1 MPPVWTAK
9 SGTIR
14 KRVSLLTHAQPVPL
28 RDTSTSENS
37 TDELGK
43 LPLATDA
50 KCLTIPSSQSPLD
63 EDLDEAPRREDVG
76 LQGSLA
82 NGVLIDLCNPID
94 SSAVMMNHYFVV
106 ICQVISNFDSSA
118 NPFRTEVSSMLNKSR
133 LLYYCVL
140 GLSAA
145 HLHQNDTG
153 QVSIS
158 LQYQTEAISNLSEQL
173 AETSVIKSKEPDT
186 KRVESSGTHIAK
198 SHTVK
203 DDVLLGAILL
213 GMTSVSPHSYNCV
226 ADSEA

>member
-1 MPPVWTAK
+1 
-9 SGTIR
+9 
-14 KRVSLLTHAQPVPL
+14 
-28 RDTSTSENS
+28 
-37 TDELGK
+37 
-43 LPLATDA
+43 
-50 KCLTIPSSQSPLD
+50 
-63 EDLDEAPRREDVG
+63 
-76 LQGSLA
+76 
-82 NGVLIDLCNPID
+82 
-94 SSAVMMNHYFVV
+94 
-106 ICQVISNFDSSA
+106 
-118 NPFRTEVSSMLNKSR
+118 MLNKSR

-140 GLSAA
+140 SLSAA

-226 ADSEA
+226 ADSEAQPAIGLA